1 MECPVGTVTYR
12 LSVARDKIKQ
22 AVNRYENTNNE
33 KLYSFAGLPLLACI
47 FTEEFKSLYNTSPTP
62 ANIFNSVSANTIIKE
77 AAKKGADGMLKTAK
91 AKIIAGVAGVVVAG
105 GIVTGIAIGITNKNK
120 EATGT
125 PTTKTIV
132 ADNQEDTTPENIG
145 ISEETS
151 SSEDTTTEQS
161 VDNVD
166 TDTGKVFMNCY
177 LNDVNWGEEKDLT
190 GLTLFS
196 PDCTLPI
203 NLEKIDRFSMKQN
216 VKDFLVPLPFIA

>member
-1 MECPVGTVTYR
+1 MDFLYR
-12 LSVARDKIKQ
+12 
-22 AVNRYENTNNE
+22 
-33 KLYSFAGLPLLACI
+33 
-47 FTEEFKSLYNTSPTP
+47 
-62 ANIFNSVSANTIIKE
+62 
-77 AAKKGADGMLKTAK
+77 
-91 AKIIAGVAGVVVAG
+91 
-105 GIVTGIAIGITNKNK
+105 
-120 EATGT
+120 
-125 PTTKTIV
+125 
-132 ADNQEDTTPENIG
+132 

-151 SSEDTTTEQS
+151 SSEDTTTEQA

-196 PDCTLPI
+196 PDYTLPI